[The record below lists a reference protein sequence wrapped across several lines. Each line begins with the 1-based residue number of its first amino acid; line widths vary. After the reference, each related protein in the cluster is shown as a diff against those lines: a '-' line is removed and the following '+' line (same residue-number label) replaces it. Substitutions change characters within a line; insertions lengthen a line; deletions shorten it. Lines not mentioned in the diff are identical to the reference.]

1 MSREDYELLK
11 QLMEW
16 KDLDVRRKDDEYV
29 DENEDLVIEENTIY
43 EIDMDCYECLMREKR
58 KLLREG
64 EQHYYHKEVY
74 KKKGLLSQPLF

>member
-16 KDLDVRRKDDEYV
+16 KGLDIRRKNDEDIDD
-29 DENEDLVIEENTIY
+29 NEDLVIEENTIY

-64 EQHYYHKEVY
+64 E
-74 KKKGLLSQPLF
+74 